1 MQCKKC
7 QALER
12 EVEYLRGL
20 VDRCMIQIAPK
31 PVEELDPAL
40 RAIQEDENAEII
52 GE

>member
-31 PVEELDPAL
+31 PTEELDPEL
-40 RAIQEDENAEII
+40 KAIQENENIEII